1 MKKEKHTSKRKPTGD
16 EDVYERKPL
25 PVIPVMAGIAFAFLL
40 AACAFIGM
48 LFVVNKPF
56 EQVENT
62 TVPDL
67 LGQSYESIKTQYAGQ
82 FNIVVEEEAPAAC
95 MRRGKSMTRTPT
107 RA

>member
-1 MKKEKHTSKRKPTGD
+1 MKKEKHSAKRKNIPDDT
-16 EDVYERKPL
+16 YERKPL

-82 FNIVVEEEAPAAC
+82 FNIVVEEEGPSSVY
-95 MRRGKSMTRTPT
+95 GGGNL
-107 RA
+107 